1 MAADPKPRALEL
13 VESGG
18 YGTQT
23 PDAPATPHAM
33 NTSPCATLAVRA
45 TLAVIVLA
53 NVVLV
58 ASLLAI
64 GGRYPALVS
73 PGLLALGFGLR
84 HGVDCDHIAAIDN
97 VARKL
102 AYSGKPAALVGLWFS
117 LGHSTM
123 VVLLCG
129 IVATGS
135 SLIRSRVDA
144 VASTGAVVSAV
155 FSSVTLT
162 LIGAFNLATVGP
174 QFRAWRRAAN
184 KEQREHH
191 HNHNAELIDEGE
203 QVRVEVTGGLF
214 ARCGCCKRLLA
225 SVDAAWKMYFVGVLF
240 GLGFETASEVG
251 LLALAAVGPK
261 DVPAPLVMLLPAL
274 FTSGMALVDT
284 CDGLLVLFTFA
295 KGNDGDAAG
304 ALLFG
309 ALLTAA
315 SAAAS
320 LAIGSIVGLGLV
332 APFLP
337 PRVAGPLVALSDALD
352 AHTTAVGLAVVGMF
366 VAALVLSMAAPTLHR
381 AARQLCP
388 QCCCGKT
395 RRRPYAEIST

>member
-1 MAADPKPRALEL
+1 
-13 VESGG
+13 
-18 YGTQT
+18 
-23 PDAPATPHAM
+23 
-33 NTSPCATLAVRA
+33 
-45 TLAVIVLA
+45 
-53 NVVLV
+53 
-58 ASLLAI
+58 
-64 GGRYPALVS
+64 
-73 PGLLALGFGLR
+73 
-84 HGVDCDHIAAIDN
+84 
-97 VARKL
+97 
-102 AYSGKPAALVGLWFS
+102 
-117 LGHSTM
+117 
-123 VVLLCG
+123 
-129 IVATGS
+129 
-135 SLIRSRVDA
+135 
-144 VASTGAVVSAV
+144 
-155 FSSVTLT
+155 
-162 LIGAFNLATVGP
+162 
-174 QFRAWRRAAN
+174 
-184 KEQREHH
+184 
-191 HNHNAELIDEGE
+191 
-203 QVRVEVTGGLF
+203 
-214 ARCGCCKRLLA
+214 
-225 SVDAAWKMYFVGVLF
+225 
-240 GLGFETASEVG
+240 
-251 LLALAAVGPK
+251 
-261 DVPAPLVMLLPAL
+261 MLLPAL

>member
-1 MAADPKPRALEL
+1 MAPDPKPRALEL
-13 VESGG
+13 VETGG
-18 YGTQT
+18 YGST

-33 NTSPCATLAVRA
+33 NTSPCATIAVRA

-123 VVLLCG
+123 VLLLCG

-144 VASTGAVVSAV
+144 VATTGAVVSAV

-337 PRVAGPLVALSDALD
+337 PRVAGPLVALSEALD

-366 VAALVLSMAAPTLHR
+366 VAALVMSMAAPTLHR

>member
-1 MAADPKPRALEL
+1 MAPDPKPRALEL
-13 VESGG
+13 VETGT
-18 YGTQT
+18 YGST

-123 VVLLCG
+123 VLLLCG

-144 VASTGAVVSAV
+144 VATTGAVVSAV

-366 VAALVLSMAAPTLHR
+366 VAALVFSMAAPTLHR
-381 AARQLCP
+381 LARQM
-388 QCCCGKT
+388 CCCGKT

>member
-18 YGTQT
+18 YGST

-33 NTSPCATLAVRA
+33 NTSPCATIAVRA

>member
-1 MAADPKPRALEL
+1 M
-13 VESGG
+13 
-18 YGTQT
+18 
-23 PDAPATPHAM
+23 
-33 NTSPCATLAVRA
+33 
-45 TLAVIVLA
+45 
-53 NVVLV
+53 
-58 ASLLAI
+58 
-64 GGRYPALVS
+64 
-73 PGLLALGFGLR
+73 
-84 HGVDCDHIAAIDN
+84 
-97 VARKL
+97 
-102 AYSGKPAALVGLWFS
+102 
-117 LGHSTM
+117 
-123 VVLLCG
+123 
-129 IVATGS
+129 
-135 SLIRSRVDA
+135 
-144 VASTGAVVSAV
+144 
-155 FSSVTLT
+155 
-162 LIGAFNLATVGP
+162 
-174 QFRAWRRAAN
+174 
-184 KEQREHH
+184 
-191 HNHNAELIDEGE
+191 
-203 QVRVEVTGGLF
+203 
-214 ARCGCCKRLLA
+214 
-225 SVDAAWKMYFVGVLF
+225 F

-381 AARQLCP
+381 VARQLCP
-388 QCCCGKT
+388 QCLLRQDAAAALRGDLHLTAIRFLVVCVKQVN
-395 RRRPYAEIST
+395 

>member
-1 MAADPKPRALEL
+1 
-13 VESGG
+13 
-18 YGTQT
+18 
-23 PDAPATPHAM
+23 
-33 NTSPCATLAVRA
+33 
-45 TLAVIVLA
+45 
-53 NVVLV
+53 
-58 ASLLAI
+58 
-64 GGRYPALVS
+64 
-73 PGLLALGFGLR
+73 
-84 HGVDCDHIAAIDN
+84 
-97 VARKL
+97 
-102 AYSGKPAALVGLWFS
+102 
-117 LGHSTM
+117 
-123 VVLLCG
+123 
-129 IVATGS
+129 
-135 SLIRSRVDA
+135 
-144 VASTGAVVSAV
+144 
-155 FSSVTLT
+155 
-162 LIGAFNLATVGP
+162 
-174 QFRAWRRAAN
+174 
-184 KEQREHH
+184 
-191 HNHNAELIDEGE
+191 
-203 QVRVEVTGGLF
+203 
-214 ARCGCCKRLLA
+214 
-225 SVDAAWKMYFVGVLF
+225 MYFVGVLF

-366 VAALVLSMAAPTLHR
+366 VAALVLSMAAPTPSRGPALVP
-381 AARQLCP
+381 A
-388 QCCCGKT
+388 CCGKT

>member
-13 VESGG
+13 VESGT
-18 YGTQT
+18 YGST

-45 TLAVIVLA
+45 TLVVIVLA

-144 VASTGAVVSAV
+144 VATTGAVVSAV

-337 PRVAGPLVALSDALD
+337 PRVAGPLVALSEALD
-352 AHTTAVGLAVVGMF
+352 AHTTVVGLAVVGMF

-381 AARQLCP
+381 VARQLCP